1 MQENKT
7 MDSIHRGLLKKYH
20 TLCSHLGLSEEEK
33 RAICEGCGVES
44 SRDIDT
50 HALID
55 ICAKLSAQLEPEL
68 TALRRRAMAAIGAY
82 LRSEGKAEGAALIKG
97 IACRATGYAAFHEIP
112 KERLRNLVYLFNK
125 RVADAQSVQHL
136 TQSARVP
143 DNASI
148 QFPPGFQTG
157 DA

>member
-20 TLCSHLGLSEEEK
+20 TLCARLGLSEAEK

-55 ICAKLSAQLEPEL
+55 ICAHLSSQLEPQL

-82 LRSEGKAEGAALIKG
+82 LRSEGKGESASLIKG
-97 IACRATGYAAFHEIP
+97 IACRATGYSAFHKIP

-125 RVADAQSVQHL
+125 RVADAQSVRNI
-136 TQSARVP
+136 TQPENECTNPLQGFPMLMGSA
-143 DNASI
+143 
-148 QFPPGFQTG
+148 
-157 DA
+157 